1 MPHFSSVVAI
11 FVAIALTFVFFAK
24 TGHEDINEDHTKDWR
39 MMRNN
44 KLQAVLDGRQID
56 YRKHNALEKRDLINL
71 IELTGVVSE
80 DELQGVT
87 EVTSGMFEKYFNTA
101 EEADKAIA
109 NSNALWL
116 IRICKK
122 QKFSINNNEWKKLR
136 RRVAAVGVYSGQVP
150 VDCDEK
156 QGSYV
161 MLHSRHF
168 SKAKTLST
176 PANFATAYQWVV
188 ENLAAQSTAIYSY
201 SWLNSHWLDKK
212 NDYMVQAVYVSSEKN
227 FVPNI
232 LLASLSAC
240 FKPKLRIG
248 RMTIQEN
255 DDCFQKSLG
264 FVVDTSKPFVLFIT
278 GGNKT
283 IFDGAMSFSNLKAK
297 LQTVVQSTAAM
308 SRTDQLSAEKKEAW
322 FFTMVLIFI
331 CMIMLLFKLK
341 TSINF
346 NHQSIQ
352 YHLQIMAYF
361 LFELFRSELDQ
372 RDNNAGNNEANNDI
386 ARLLESVLKTRLESQ
401 GARIWE
407 TGSNDNINALGFD
420 QNQCSICREAFEGN
434 QTLCK
439 LACGHIFH
447 WNWNCILG
455 WLKRF
460 RNDCP
465 LCRKIILNPDDE

>member
-1 MPHFSSVVAI
+1 MPNFFSVVAI
-11 FVAIALTFVFFAK
+11 FVAIAVTFVFFAK

-56 YRKHNALEKRDLINL
+56 YLKHNALEKRDLINL

-116 IRICKK
+116 TRICKK
-122 QKFSINNNEWKKLR
+122 QKFSINNNDWKKLR

-156 QGSYV
+156 QGSYM

-188 ENLAAQSTAIYSY
+188 ENLAVQSTAIFSY
-201 SWLNSHWLDKK
+201 SWLNLHWLDKK
-212 NDYMVQAVYVSSEKN
+212 NDYMIQAVYVSSEKN

-255 DDCFQKSLG
+255 DDYFQKSFG
-264 FVVDTSKPFVLFIT
+264 FVVDTSKPFVLIIT
-278 GGNKT
+278 GDNKT

-297 LQTVVQSTAAM
+297 LQTVVQSLAAM
-308 SRTDQLSAEKKEAW
+308 SRTNQLSEEEKDAW
-322 FFTMVLIFI
+322 SFMIYFCAFIFI
-331 CMIMLLFKLK
+331 CITIWYLP
-341 TSINF
+341 
-346 NHQSIQ
+346 
-352 YHLQIMAYF
+352 QIMDF
-361 LFELFRSELDQ
+361 FRFVLFRPEPT
-372 RDNNAGNNEANNDI
+372 NDI
-386 ARLLESVLKTRLESQ
+386 ARLLESVLRTRLESQ
-401 GARIWE
+401 GARIWV
-407 TGSNDNINALGFD
+407 TGPNENINALGFD

-447 WNWNCILG
+447 WNRDCILG
-455 WLKRF
+455 WLRRF
-460 RNDCP
+460 GNDCP
-465 LCRKIILNPDDE
+465 LCRDPAIRLNPEDE